1 MSLAKELLKDAFSRG
16 ILSLEGSFSATLPF
30 IERKMMKLYVHII
43 TFFSQMSSMIFA
55 FFNLLGACLLRVIH
69 RGL

>member
-30 IERKMMKLYVHII
+30 IEKTMKLYVHII
-43 TFFSQMSSMIFA
+43 TFFPQMSSMIFA
-55 FFNLLGACLLRVIH
+55 FFNPLCAFLLRIIH
-69 RGL
+69 GGL

>member
-30 IERKMMKLYVHII
+30 IEKNDETICPYHNL
-43 TFFSQMSSMIFA
+43 FFANVKHDFRI
-55 FFNLLGACLLRVIH
+55 L
-69 RGL
+69 